1 MGRQRELV
9 VPSIV
14 LDSASPV
21 AIYRQLAAQL
31 AAAIRRGELGGAQLP
46 STRRLSQL
54 LKISRNTVLAAYDD
68 LAAAG
73 LIETRAG
80 SGTRVPGPGNV
91 FAPPRVLR
99 DAQYPVRTLRIRD
112 LDGGSLYLNY

>member
-1 MGRQRELV
+1 MGRQRKLV
-9 VPSIV
+9 LPPIN

-31 AAAIRRGELGGAQLP
+31 ATAIRRGELSGAQLP
-46 STRRLSQL
+46 STRTLSQL
-54 LKISRNTVLAAYDD
+54 LGVSRNTVLAAYDD
-68 LAAAG
+68 LVADG

-91 FAPPRVLR
+91 FAPPRMLR
-99 DAQYPVRTLRIRD
+99 DAQYPVRTLHIRD
-112 LDGGSLYLNY
+112 MDGGSLYLSY